1 MTEDLTV
8 YGGNGLVKVD
18 AIKNR
23 VQAIQHCMRNVM
35 KEGTHYGKIK
45 GCKDENVLLK
55 PGAEMLRVMFQ
66 FGTSF
71 EVEIRDMGGG
81 HREYVT
87 TCHVANPDGT
97 MCCDGMG
104 SCSTMESKYRYRTG
118 PTEFTGSPVPREY
131 WESRDQKLLGGKGRI
146 AKKNPDTG
154 RWEIALQVQ
163 KVENPDIADVYNTVL
178 KMSKKR
184 AFVDGML
191 AATGASDMF
200 VQDLDDDLEQP
211 QSQPPD
217 QAPPA
222 PMDMY
227 KEALTRAKRERGI
240 PVEDAM
246 AEVARCISKPQS
258 EYTQAD
264 VVEAAQIVDSM
275 EAVAAKGQTV
285 EIAGEGSVTADE
297 GNVGGA
303 ASSGLLNED
312 IEF

>member
-1 MTEDLTV
+1 MTEELTV

-18 AIKNR
+18 AIKWR
-23 VQAIQHCMRNVM
+23 VQAIQHCMRDVM

-55 PGAEMLRVMFQ
+55 PGAELLRVMFQ
-66 FGTSF
+66 FGVSF
-71 EVEIRDMGGG
+71 DVEINDMGGG

-104 SCSTMESKYRYRTG
+104 SASTMESKYRYRTG
-118 PTEFTGSPVPREY
+118 PTEFTGKPVPKEY
-131 WESRDQKLLGGKGRI
+131 WDNGRDQKMIGGRGHV
-146 AKKNPDTG
+146 AKKNPNTG
-154 RWEIALQVQ
+154 MWEIARQGQ

-200 VQDLDDDLEQP
+200 VQDLEDDLEQP
-211 QSQPPD
+211 TKPPY
-217 QAPPA
+217 QAPPV
-222 PMDMY
+222 PIDMY

-240 PVEDAM
+240 PIEDAM
-246 AEVARCISKPQS
+246 AEVAKRISKPQS

-264 VVEAAQIVDSM
+264 VVEAASIVDSM
-275 EAVAAKGQTV
+275 EAAQTV
-285 EIAGEGSVTADE
+285 EIAGEGSVTDE
-297 GNVGGA
+297 GNVSGA
-303 ASSGLLNED
+303 ASCELLDED